1 MKLTLP
7 DSAEEL
13 EKILFGERFGAIT
26 YLQVEPYD
34 GNLYVVS
41 VRSQRKNIQNRSTIN
56 KYLVCWL
63 LV

>member
-1 MKLTLP
+1 MKLPLP

-41 VRSQRKNIQNRSTIN
+41 SGAKGKIYKIGLH
-56 KYLVCWL
+56 K
-63 LV
+63 